1 MRKALLLSL
10 VFLLAAMPGFAG
22 KELFKLTDPR
32 GDDHG
37 DGNLVYPLN
46 DELDP
51 GDLDLISLTAEA
63 DGDGTTFEATFAK
76 PVRVPGRQVI
86 DGVGTSLESI
96 ARFGFYTI
104 NLDIYIDTDR
114 VPGSGA
120 VSMLPGRLAKI
131 APESAWEKAI
141 ILTPRPHD
149 ARAELKRMMGQAI
162 KEELRKDE
170 SELEEEDADSMRA
183 RIPGDVEDR
192 VFFPTKVRVRGN
204 RINFFV
210 PDSFLKG
217 KAQDTWSYVVAV
229 SGANVIQS
237 FDVTRALGRQ
247 QDGED
252 TLMILPISPG
262 TWGDRFGGGR
272 ENAAI
277 QPPLVDIVVP
287 EGRKQETILTEF
299 DQRRK
304 EPVVLPGVV
313 PKG

>member
-1 MRKALLLSL
+1 MKKAVVLLLAFVVTL
-10 VFLLAAMPGFAG
+10 PAFAG
-22 KELFKLTDPR
+22 KAIFSLSDPR

-46 DELDP
+46 DDLDP
-51 GDLDLISLTAEA
+51 GELDLISLTAEA

-76 PVRVPGRQVI
+76 PVRVPGREVI
-86 DGVGTSLESI
+86 DDLGTALDTI

-120 VSMLPGRLAKI
+120 VATLPGRLATVE
-131 APESAWEKAI
+131 PGSAWEKAI
-141 ILTPRPHD
+141 VLTPRPHE
-149 ARAELKRMMGQAI
+149 ARAELKRMMTRAI
-162 KEELRKDE
+162 KDE
-170 SELEEEDADSMRA
+170 AGKEDGTLEEGEAESMRA
-183 RIPGDVEDR
+183 QIPGDMEER
-192 VFFPTKVRVRGN
+192 IFFPTKVRVRGSK
-204 RINFFV
+204 ISFFV
-210 PDSFLKG
+210 PGAFLGGPAK
-217 KAQDTWSYVVAV
+217 DTWSYVVAV
-229 SGANVIQS
+229 SGANVLQS
-237 FDVTRALGRQ
+237 FDLSRALGRQ
-247 QDGED
+247 SESEEA
-252 TLMILPISPG
+252 LMILPISPG
-262 TWGDRFGGGR
+262 KWSDRFGGGR

-287 EGRKQETILTEF
+287 EGRKQENVLTAF